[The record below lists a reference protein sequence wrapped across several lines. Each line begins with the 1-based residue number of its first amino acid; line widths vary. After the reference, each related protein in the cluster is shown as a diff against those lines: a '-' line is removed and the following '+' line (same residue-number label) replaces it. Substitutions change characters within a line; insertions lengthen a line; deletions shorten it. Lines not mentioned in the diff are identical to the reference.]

1 MAARTNIVNA
11 NQPMHTHGI
20 SVMLPVKPSVRPA
33 LVLETLSNA
42 ARSAGDVLNEPQPIV
57 SVRRATNDAI
67 EYEIVCYVGE
77 LGKKIAVR
85 NELFDLEHRHL
96 LSRGVVLW
104 PLSVPEPVI
113 AEVDERQCLLRN
125 VLIFRTLEDDEI
137 AELARQLTK
146 HEFDVAETI
155 YTAADESGHEL
166 HILARGVAKAIVLA
180 RPITNATAAM
190 VLVCGVL
197 GTMAMG
203 VQNARGRLLQVTGL
217 PNTVMTGNVTQIV
230 LDVIELIHRGTRG
243 GHGQQVRERLQWT
256 LAAMSGFAGGAI
268 LGALAFVNLSFIAI
282 ALPVVVLLILAWMR
296 RGAT

>member
-1 MAARTNIVNA
+1 MNRHEDTI
-11 NQPMHTHGI
+11 
-20 SVMLPVKPSVRPA
+20 LA
-33 LVLETLSNA
+33 LI
-42 ARSAGDVLNEPQPIV
+42 AG
-57 SVRRATNDAI
+57 
-67 EYEIVCYVGE
+67 YVDTVGF
-77 LGKKIAVR
+77 IA
-85 NELFDLEHRHL
+85 LFGLFTAHVT
-96 LSRGVVLW
+96 G
-104 PLSVPEPVI
+104 
-113 AEVDERQCLLRN
+113 N
-125 VLIFRTLEDDEI
+125 FVLIG
-137 AELARQLTK
+137 A
-146 HEFDVAETI
+146 DVAGVGQGVLLKLLAFPSFIVGIAMSSVLFKILERSH
-155 YTAADESGHEL
+155 AAQAASAL
-166 HILARGVAKAIVLA
+166 YLLQAALLLAFLVTGMLA

-243 GHGQQVRERLQWT
+243 RHGQQVRERLQWT

-296 RGAT
+296 RGAM